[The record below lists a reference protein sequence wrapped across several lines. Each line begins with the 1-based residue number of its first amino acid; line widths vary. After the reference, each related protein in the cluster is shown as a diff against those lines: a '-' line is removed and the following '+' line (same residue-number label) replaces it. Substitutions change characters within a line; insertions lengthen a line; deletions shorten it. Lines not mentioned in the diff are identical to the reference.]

1 MGGSVYVAPG
11 AAPFH
16 HRGTVLR
23 VHTNAPYPRQIDNQA
38 AIACAEPRSAVAT
51 AAHGYQKLVFARAT
65 DRVNN
70 VPYVGALNNRQGP
83 SIDIGIVH
91 AARGFIFRILRP
103 NHPAFDRT

>member
-16 HRGTVLR
+16 HRGTALR
-23 VHTNAPYPRQIDNQA
+23 VHANAPHPRQIDDKA

-51 AAHGYQKLVFARAT
+51 AAHGYQKPVFARVIYG
-65 DRVNN
+65 VNN
-70 VPYVGALNNRQGP
+70 VRCAGALNNRQGP

-91 AARGFIFRILRP
+91 AACGFIFRILRP
-103 NHPAFDRT
+103 NHLAFDRS